1 MTTNAGFFLESRVLK
16 TKKKKKKKPLK
27 RFFTLL
33 KVGILTGIVFLKV
46 CLLIKIF
53 EAGLKFKLFLVA
65 LGSVLMQGFKFYMD
79 IKSKKAHHDD
89 GIVYKTPYDSGAD
102 WSGPEIA
109 GEYQARA
116 ANRNYA
122 QNLAYSSYKS

>member
-1 MTTNAGFFLESRVLK
+1 MFINLCVFLESRILK

-27 RFFTLL
+27 KFFTLL

-65 LGSVLMQGFKFYMD
+65 FGSVLIQAFKFYMD
-79 IKSKKAHHDD
+79 YRSKNAHDGAVLYKS
-89 GIVYKTPYDSGAD
+89 PYESGGD
-102 WSGPEIA
+102 WSSPGISE
-109 GEYQARA
+109 EYQARA
-116 ANRNYA
+116 ADRNDA